1 MTKAEGDRLASAE
14 LKPDTKVTTGGRWP
28 RRSSFRP

>member
-14 LKPDTKVTTGGRWP
+14 LKPDTKVTTGAPWLP
-28 RRSSFRP
+28 QSSFPV